1 MITRSKVLIAAL
13 ALVAVVF
20 MNGLFF
26 VFFWQHRAMEKLNK
40 GGRLNL
46 YECCSAYTMNTAL
59 WMLWWPVS
67 PAAAH
72 ECLLLHSPKR
82 HGVVAIGS
90 RRLAETLLSPKV
102 VDAIRSLESRPTGAK
117 TSVRWNGETDYA
129 LSSPEHRA
137 AIAINPCT
145 ITKAEENGEA
155 LYLIRCEM
163 VYAKHSNT
171 PFDIG
176 PITIRLQE
184 GLLRHL
190 QDRGWLGAFTSEFR
204 IPGSWIRN

>member
-1 MITRSKVLIAAL
+1 MSTRRKILIAAL

-82 HGVVAIGS
+82 HGVVSIGS
-90 RRLAETLLSPKV
+90 RRLAKTLLSPKV

-176 PITIRLQE
+176 PITIHLQE

-190 QDRGWLGAFTSEFR
+190 QDRGWLWAFTSEFR
-204 IPGSWIRN
+204 IPGSWIRS